1 MVTALVLVLAL
12 VAAGVA
18 PASTFIG
25 GYYHGP
31 TRQKLGISF
40 TATRT
45 VLKRVKYR
53 ARYKCAQPGGT
64 PLVTVES
71 TQVASIR
78 VRNGVVNSQLK
89 NQSGKDTAIFKGR
102 LSGTTASG
110 TLNETYVSRAGLPCR
125 SGTVSWKAAH

>member
-1 MVTALVLVLAL
+1 MITALVVLAL
-12 VAAGVA
+12 AAAGVA
-18 PASTFIG
+18 SASTFVG

-31 TRQKLGISF
+31 TKQKLGISF
-40 TATRT
+40 TATKT
-45 VLKRVKYR
+45 ALKNVKYR

-64 PLVTVES
+64 PLVTVEA
-71 TQVASIR
+71 TKVASIR
-78 VRNGVVNSQLK
+78 VKNGVVNSQLK
-89 NQSGKDTAIFKGR
+89 NQSGKDTAIFRGR